1 MTQQADT
8 LIENLAA
15 QLHEA
20 SMTPEYAEAMKL
32 WNSQHAAYKAEG
44 KVPEASPG
52 DVWTVLAR
60 WLVEHRTETTRN
72 VFVKK
77 LVPGLRGVNRELS
90 KRIGMGISLKV
101 QTSGDPEPQLVHE
114 VELVPMDP
122 NTNWTCSNCGAAY
135 PIDADACPKC
145 GVK

>member
-20 SMTPEYAEAMKL
+20 SMTPEYTEAMKR
-32 WNSQHAAYKAEG
+32 WNAQRAEYEADG
-44 KVPEASPG
+44 KTPQASPD

-77 LVPGLRGVNRELS
+77 LVPGLREVNRELS
-90 KRIGMGISLKV
+90 KRIGMGISLLV
-101 QTSGDPEPQLVHE
+101 QTKNDPEPNLLEDVA
-114 VELVPMDP
+114 LSPMDP
-122 NTNWTCSNCGAAY
+122 NTSWTCTNCGKPYA
-135 PIDADACPKC
+135 IDADVCPHC